1 LTAADLREALER
13 TGVLFTQYEDDPGHI
28 PHFWRSAI
36 LGLCDALDAAPTDV
50 ADLLRQERVA
60 HASTKD
66 ELAKARA
73 EADALL
79 ARVASA
85 EDAKSKAESDRLV
98 AVHLVTEAAP
108 RMRTLNNAMSPGWL
122 ARAAALLGE

>member
-1 LTAADLREALER
+1 LTTADVRGALER

-50 ADLLRQERVA
+50 AGLLRQERVA
-60 HASTKD
+60 HESTKN
-66 ELAKARA
+66 ELTKARA
-73 EADALL
+73 EVDALL

-85 EDAKSKAESDRLV
+85 EDARAKAEEALREVSRLV
-98 AVHLVTEAAP
+98 VEAIP
-108 RMRTLNNAMSPGWL
+108 RMQTLNNAMSPGWL
-122 ARAAALLGE
+122 KRAFALLGE

>member
-1 LTAADLREALER
+1 LTTADARSALER

-50 ADLLRQERVA
+50 ADLLRQECVA

-66 ELAKARA
+66 ELTKAHA

-98 AVHLVTEAAP
+98 AVHLVADAAP

-122 ARAAALLGE
+122 ARAAALLGK

>member
-66 ELAKARA
+66 ELTKARA

-79 ARVASA
+79 ARVAGA
-85 EDAKSKAESDRLV
+85 EDAKSKTEESLREVSQLV
-98 AVHLVTEAAP
+98 VEAIP
-108 RMRTLNNAMSPGWL
+108 RMQTLNNAMSPGWL
-122 ARAAALLGE
+122 KRAFALLGE

>member
-1 LTAADLREALER
+1 LTTADVRDALGR

-60 HASTKD
+60 HESTKN
-66 ELAKARA
+66 ELTKAHA
-73 EADALL
+73 ETDALL

-108 RMRTLNNAMSPGWL
+108 RMRTLNNATSPGWL
-122 ARAAALLGE
+122 ARAAAFLGE